1 MLAEV
6 SNQLKRVPT
15 LWRMMIRLYGVRP
28 FNPARAKYRKKYDSD
43 LHTNIEIADLSI
55 IFDAQCIQTPTR
67 KRGIGRYSISL
78 IAAICAEKPE
88 QKFGVLLTKLRNKND
103 FNVAV
108 SELESLNCPN
118 LQLLVHDPFRNTKS
132 VSFHDAQKALEN
144 FLLGF
149 NPVAV
154 VSLSS
159 FEKLDSIIPIS
170 KSNSFKRLVVLYDLI
185 PLQYNRELLIS
196 NYQVTSYHWALT
208 NLAASDCLLSISR
221 ESEATWRR
229 LVYRDSKIKVIHGAG
244 YGTSN
249 PIYPELNAMRSGILC
264 VGAEQPHKNIYNLI
278 KAYSLLAPNVQALHE
293 LTILG
298 IHSRGSRAKLEK
310 LAKSFKVSINLPSHV
325 TNLELEGL
333 YLSNKLLVMPSLV
346 EGLSMPILEGWQLGL
361 PAVGSA
367 GTVAEEL
374 ILDSELLFDPID
386 VTSIAVT
393 IQNVLTNESVWQRA
407 AKSTSDQVDRFSW
420 QITAKL
426 VLEAVSEETKH
437 D

>member
-6 SNQLKRVPT
+6 SNQLKRFPT

>member
-1 MLAEV
+1 VLAEV